1 MDMID
6 ILKAAVELNA
16 SDMLASLAAIVKEEN
31 YRAGQSIY
39 REDDEALAMYLVQA
53 GEVEIRQRFR
63 RNPEK

>member
-16 SDMLASLAAIVKEEN
+16 SDMLASLAAIVKEES
-31 YRAGQSIY
+31 Y
-39 REDDEALAMYLVQA
+39 QA
-53 GEVEIRQRFR
+53 GEVEIRKRFR